1 MNITWGDLPQQAACR
16 CNPCLWAY
24 HLPSFSLILPSKW
37 LSVWKGWKD
46 GPWSA
51 DLSELTVSIPRT
63 CNTVTAFIKHVG
75 VISKRQHCHSTVR
88 EGLYCCTSPACLPTC
103 LPVLQ
108 VYELQPKAKISM
120 PSPKISWCFCR
131 PDGSN
136 LRPTPGDVAVLS
148 FFPETNK
155 TCFSIL
161 LGLKYLSLFSQ
172 GRRGTPEATE
182 GRKSLQGSTEVGH
195 VLQLLIV

>member
-1 MNITWGDLPQQAACR
+1 MQYSDWIYETCQGNFQTPALPQR
-16 CNPCLWAY
+16 CERRLVLLY
-24 HLPSFSLILPSKW
+24 EPS
-37 LSVWKGWKD
+37 LSANMSTRSAGVW
-46 GPWSA
+46 
-51 DLSELTVSIPRT
+51 
-63 CNTVTAFIKHVG
+63 VTAQGKNIHAFPKD
-75 VISKRQHCHSTVR
+75 
-88 EGLYCCTSPACLPTC
+88 LM
-103 LPVLQ
+103 VL
-108 VYELQPKAKISM
+108 LQA
-120 PSPKISWCFCR
+120 
-131 PDGSN
+131 DGSN
-136 LRPTPGDVAVLS
+136 LRPTLSDVAVLS

>member
-1 MNITWGDLPQQAACR
+1 MKRKQ
-16 CNPCLWAY
+16 
-24 HLPSFSLILPSKW
+24 K
-37 LSVWKGWKD
+37 
-46 GPWSA
+46 
-51 DLSELTVSIPRT
+51 SELTIQVHRL
-63 CNTVTAFIKHVG
+63 G
-75 VISKRQHCHSTVR
+75 HSQDERNWV
-88 EGLYCCTSPACLPTC
+88 
-103 LPVLQ
+103 
-108 VYELQPKAKISM
+108 
-120 PSPKISWCFCR
+120 SPKISWCFCG

-136 LRPTPGDVAVLS
+136 LRPTLGDVAVLS

>member
-1 MNITWGDLPQQAACR
+1 MI
-16 CNPCLWAY
+16 
-24 HLPSFSLILPSKW
+24 
-37 LSVWKGWKD
+37 
-46 GPWSA
+46 
-51 DLSELTVSIPRT
+51 
-63 CNTVTAFIKHVG
+63 AFIKHVR
-75 VISKRQHCHSTVR
+75 VISKLRHCHSAVR

-136 LRPTPGDVAVLS
+136 LRPTLGDVAVLS

-155 TCFSIL
+155 TCFRIL